1 REIYADLLKQ
11 VRTGILISD
20 AMENTGKAFPSMLVH
35 MIRSAEESGNMDKV
49 CIQMADYYEKEF
61 KLESKVKGAFAYPI
75 LLVCMLVGVIILL
88 FTFVIPRFE
97 ELFSTLETI
106 PLPTRILIGIS
117 DLFTQH
123 YIGIG
128 VFVLFMVIG
137 IKFAMMLPTVKYY
150 WDMLLTRLPMF
161 GNLNKTIYTARF
173 ARTLSSL
180 YIAGL
185 PMSNAIGIAKNVIGN
200 TYVESQLDKVIMSIR
215 AGNNLSEAISTVDG
229 FTQKLTSSI
238 QIGEETGAL
247 DTMLVSISDMLD
259 YESEQAITAM
269 VGVLEPVMIII
280 MGAVV
285 LFVIISVMLPMYE
298 SYSAIDMATY
308 E

>member
-1 REIYADLLKQ
+1 
-11 VRTGILISD
+11 
-20 AMENTGKAFPSMLVH
+20 
-35 MIRSAEESGNMDKV
+35 
-49 CIQMADYYEKEF
+49 
-61 KLESKVKGAFAYPI
+61 
-75 LLVCMLVGVIILL
+75 
-88 FTFVIPRFE
+88 
-97 ELFSTLETI
+97 
-106 PLPTRILIGIS
+106 
-117 DLFTQH
+117 
-123 YIGIG
+123 
-128 VFVLFMVIG
+128 
-137 IKFAMMLPTVKYY
+137 
-150 WDMLLTRLPMF
+150 
-161 GNLNKTIYTARF
+161 
-173 ARTLSSL
+173 
-180 YIAGL
+180 
-185 PMSNAIGIAKNVIGN
+185 
-200 TYVESQLDKVIMSIR
+200 MSIR